1 MYNNSGSISRN
12 LLWVVV
18 ALVSI
23 SALIL
28 IKQFSPFIPDYDGLN
43 YFDIAKKINKWL
55 FFAGDYK
62 IAVGHTNDFVYF
74 WPISNALTVYI
85 AAIFF
90 NTVDVN
96 VLPVFIN
103 SLYLF
108 LFVAYIAKLRSTAY
122 ALVVAFLLCG
132 NLLFFRLFTTLTT
145 EFSVGLWIF
154 AFLLSL
160 VSISDR
166 RGIFLGVLVVVGLL
180 LRTIDIVFILMSISA
195 YGIVYYLLWREKD
208 SIVEA
213 LRSVCL
219 VLVVTAPFFL
229 KHYIVAFNYVYSVSF
244 GETAESWKSLGGVSN
259 RYDVLIQ
266 YVKYLHLY
274 NQLIIP
280 LFLLLF
286 GFCLFFGDIRRKFTI
301 LVLGVAFS
309 ICLPLF
315 LASSLNV
322 QVVFWVYS
330 SLVFVICECGFLM
343 LQEKGEWF
351 DRYLSKYAAFKN
363 AYVFLALSV
372 FLFFGARSWAY
383 EVSYL
388 KQQYDISKISFDIAD
403 VLDSAPGAPVIASN
417 FRGVGAIDVLGLSWR
432 KQTAYSYGGIQD
444 IYSKNRKPSEY
455 LELAESTNF
464 FIAAQ
469 DNYFFA
475 PHFGINSHVA
485 ETHRLFSEKSAELG
499 FLKIYQI
506 ARSGRYFDIWYRPG
520 AEAYPQYINFNDSWI
535 SYRLPIEIGAEKI
548 CGPIGVTGNLKFKLH
563 FQNPGVASFAP
574 PFFLSIRKD
583 GSETVLSSAA
593 VDRYGVVEVVFP
605 LEHVSC
611 GRYSMHIDKAF
622 TTNADPRHLSA
633 QFLQLNGAFKFD
645 INYADK

>member
-1 MYNNSGSISRN
+1 MFNRSINVSTSA
-12 LLWVVV
+12 LWVVV
-18 ALVSI
+18 ALASI
-23 SALIL
+23 SAIIL
-28 IKQFSPFIPDYDGLN
+28 IRQFSPFIPDYDGLA
-43 YFDIAKKINKWL
+43 YFDIAKKINKWI
-55 FFAGDYK
+55 FFSGDYK
-62 IAVGHTNDFVYF
+62 IDVCRTCDFVYF
-74 WPISNALTVYI
+74 WPISNALSVYL

-90 NTVDVN
+90 NTIDVN
-96 VLPVFIN
+96 LLPVFIN
-103 SLYLF
+103 ALYLF
-108 LFVAYIAKLRSTAY
+108 LFVAYIAKLRPSAY
-122 ALVVAFLLCG
+122 ALAATSLLCG

-160 VSISDR
+160 VSINER
-166 RGIFLGVLVVVGLL
+166 RGIYLGVLVVFGLF

-195 YGIVYYLLWREKD
+195 YALVYYILWRDKG
-208 SIVEA
+208 SIAEA
-213 LRSVCL
+213 LRSICL
-219 VLVVTAPFFL
+219 VLIVTAPLFF
-229 KHYIVAFNYVYSVSF
+229 KHYIAAFNYVYSVSF

-266 YVKYLHLY
+266 YLKYLHLY

-280 LFLLLF
+280 LAAALF
-286 GFCLFFGDIRRKFTI
+286 GFCLFFGGIGRKFAI
-301 LVLGVAFS
+301 LFFGIAFS

-330 SLVFVICECGFLM
+330 SLVFVICECGFLII
-343 LQEKGEWF
+343 QEKNQWF
-351 DRYLSKYAAFKN
+351 DRYSSKYAVFKN
-363 AYVFLALSV
+363 SYLFLTLSV

-417 FRGVGAIDVLGLSWR
+417 FRGVGAIDMLGLSWR
-432 KQTAYSYGGIQD
+432 KQTAYYYGGIQD
-444 IYSKNRKPSEY
+444 IYSKNREPSDY
-455 LELAESTNF
+455 LRLAESTNF

-475 PHFGINSHVA
+475 PHFGINSHIS
-485 ETHRLFSEKSAELG
+485 ETHRLFSEKSAEFG
-499 FLKIYQI
+499 FAKIYQI
-506 ARSGRYFDIWYRPG
+506 ARSGKYFDIWYRPG

-535 SYRLPIEIGAEKI
+535 GSSLPIEIGAEKI
-548 CGPIGVTGNLKFKLH
+548 CGPIEVTGNLKFKLH
-563 FQNPGVASFAP
+563 FQNPDVTSFAP

-583 GSETVLSSAA
+583 GNEDVLSSAT
-593 VDRYGVVEVVFP
+593 VDRYGVVEVLFP

-611 GRYSMHIDKAF
+611 GRYSLHIDKTF

-633 QFLQLNGAFKFD
+633 QFLELNGALKFD
-645 INYADK
+645 INHANK